1 MSKSNQSQTFSQQH
15 QQKID
20 ELVSIAK
27 EQGYITYE
35 EINEILPMTFDSAE
49 QIDQVLIFL
58 SGMDIQILNQ
68 SEVERQKERK
78 KEAKE
83 LEGLP
88 EARRRDSRRSC
99 ADVPERN
106 GIGPSADPRRGS

>member
-1 MSKSNQSQTFSQQH
+1 MNKTNFKSIFSQQH

-20 ELVSIAK
+20 ELVAIAK
-27 EQGYITYE
+27 EQGFITYE
-35 EINEILPMTFDSAE
+35 EINEILPMTFDSAD
-49 QIDQVLIFL
+49 QIDQVLIYL

-83 LEGLP
+83 LEGP
-88 EARRRDSRRSC
+88 SKAHRRDS
-99 ADVPERN
+99 
-106 GIGPSADPRRGS
+106 

>member
-1 MSKSNQSQTFSQQH
+1 MSKANFKTPFTQQH

-20 ELVSIAK
+20 ELVALAK

-68 SEVERQKERK
+68 AEVERQKETQKRSQR
-78 KEAKE
+78 
-83 LEGLP
+83 
-88 EARRRDSRRSC
+88 ARRPSQDARRALPTILC
-99 ADVPERN
+99 ACT
-106 GIGPSADPRRGS
+106 